1 MRKVSLPVD
10 LVGIHMEVI
19 IEAPDVVEFSEE
31 ENKEQQFLN
40 IGINKVRLWILLH
53 YRCLGPTMVVL
64 TY

>member
-1 MRKVSLPVD
+1 MRKVSLPID

-31 ENKEQQFLN
+31 ENKEQWFLN
-40 IGINKVRLWILLH
+40 VGINKVHH
-53 YRCLGPTMVVL
+53 YSCLSPTMVVL

>member
-19 IEAPDVVEFSEE
+19 IETLDVVEFSDK

-40 IGINKVRLWILLH
+40 IGINKVCLWILLY
-53 YRCLGPTMVVL
+53 YRCLGSTMVVL